1 MTSTAKGP
9 TQAYSAQGAPIS
21 KVFPLPI
28 VTTRD
33 PTSTDVN
40 YVLSQVWVNKST
52 PSLWYLGAKSSGSAT
67 WIAAGS
73 GTTGGVVTL
82 TGDSGGA
89 ISPLAGNIDVLGTAD
104 QIDVVGTPN
113 TLTVS
118 MPAAVIAPGSVETTT
133 TLTVGTGATI
143 TDGGL
148 LVSGGDIINTHS
160 DAGTDV
166 TIEVTNSDNTNGA
179 SRSGVEIATGGASS
193 GDPYL
198 SFQISGVGASTMTMG
213 LDNSASDLFVISNST
228 ALGTSNALTL
238 SQAGALTAT
247 TTITAGTDLIS
258 TAGNLLLQGAGKQI
272 RIEGGA
278 VTDFIGSAT
287 LVAGTVT
294 VANTNIAATDV
305 ILVTR
310 EGINASTAL
319 GVFNTAITPATSF
332 TITALNPTDGTT
344 QANDVSTVKYVIIRQ
359 L

>member
-33 PTSTDVN
+33 PTTTDVN

-52 PSLWYLGAKSSGSAT
+52 PSLWFLGAKSSGSAS

-73 GTTGGVVTL
+73 GATGGVVTV
-82 TGDSGGA
+82 TGGSGGA
-89 ISPLAGNIDVLGTAD
+89 LSPTLGNINILGTAN
-104 QIDVVGTPN
+104 QITSTGSGSTITFSLPSAI
-113 TLTVS
+113 T
-118 MPAAVIAPGSVETTT
+118 APGSLTTTT
-133 TLTVGTGATI
+133 TLAGGTTV
-143 TDGGL
+143 
-148 LVSGGDIINTHS
+148 
-160 DAGTDV
+160 
-166 TIEVTNSDNTNGA
+166 
-179 SRSGVEIATGGASS
+179 
-193 GDPYL
+193 
-198 SFQISGVGASTMTMG
+198 
-213 LDNSASDLFVISNST
+213 
-228 ALGTSNALTL
+228 
-238 SQAGALTAT
+238 
-247 TTITAGTDLIS
+247 TAGTDLIS

-278 VTDFIGSAT
+278 ATDFIGSAT

-294 VANTNIAATDV
+294 IANTNIAATDV

-319 GVFNTAITPATSF
+319 GVFNTAITASTSF

-344 QANDVSTVKYVIIRQ
+344 QTNDVSTVKYVIIRQ

>member
-33 PTSTDVN
+33 PTTTDVN
-40 YVLSQVWVNKST
+40 YVLSQTWVNKST
-52 PSLWYLGAKSSGSAT
+52 PSVWQLGSKSSGSAT
-67 WIAAGS
+67 WVLMGS
-73 GTTGGVVTL
+73 GSAGAVNSL

-89 ISPLAGNIDVLGTAD
+89 ITPVAGNLDLLGTAN
-104 QIDVVGTPN
+104 QIETTGTAGTITFSLPSAI
-113 TLTVS
+113 T
-118 MPAAVIAPGSVETTT
+118 APGSLTTTT
-133 TLTVGTGATI
+133 TLAGGTTV
-143 TDGGL
+143 
-148 LVSGGDIINTHS
+148 
-160 DAGTDV
+160 
-166 TIEVTNSDNTNGA
+166 
-179 SRSGVEIATGGASS
+179 
-193 GDPYL
+193 
-198 SFQISGVGASTMTMG
+198 
-213 LDNSASDLFVISNST
+213 
-228 ALGTSNALTL
+228 
-238 SQAGALTAT
+238 
-247 TTITAGTDLIS
+247 TAGTDLIS

-278 VTDFIGSAT
+278 ATDFIGSAT

-294 VANTNIAATDV
+294 IANTNIAAADV

>member
-52 PSLWYLGAKSSGSAT
+52 PSLWYLGSKASGSAT

-73 GTTGGVVTL
+73 GTAGGVVTL

-89 ISPLAGNIDVLGTAD
+89 ISPVAGNLDILGTAD
-104 QIDVVGTPN
+104 QVEVAGSAG
-113 TLTVS
+113 TLTLSV
-118 MPAAVIAPGSVETTT
+118 PDPFIAPGSIEATTS
-133 TLTVGTGATI
+133 LTV
-143 TDGGL
+143 
-148 LVSGGDIINTHS
+148 NT
-160 DAGTDV
+160 V
-166 TIEVTNSDNTNGA
+166 IEVN
-179 SRSGVEIATGGASS
+179 GGA
-193 GDPYL
+193 
-198 SFQISGVGASTMTMG
+198 A
-213 LDNSASDLFVISNST
+213 
-228 ALGTSNALTL
+228 
-238 SQAGALTAT
+238 
-247 TTITAGTDLIS
+247 
-258 TAGNLLLQGAGKQI
+258 
-272 RIEGGA
+272 
-278 VTDFIGSAT
+278 TDFIGSAT

-294 VANTNIAATDV
+294 VANTNITAADV

-319 GVFNTAITPATSF
+319 GVLDTAITPATSF

-344 QANDVSTVKYVIIRQ
+344 QVNDVSTVKYVIVRQ
-359 L
+359 V

>member
-52 PSLWYLGAKSSGSAT
+52 PSLWYLGSKASGSAT

-73 GTTGGVVTL
+73 GTAGGVVTL

-89 ISPLAGNIDVLGTAD
+89 ISPVAGNLDILGTAN
-104 QIDVVGTPN
+104 QVETTGTAGTI
-113 TLTVS
+113 TLSLPSAIT
-118 MPAAVIAPGSVETTT
+118 APGSLTTTT
-133 TLTVGTGATI
+133 TLAGGTTV
-143 TDGGL
+143 
-148 LVSGGDIINTHS
+148 
-160 DAGTDV
+160 
-166 TIEVTNSDNTNGA
+166 
-179 SRSGVEIATGGASS
+179 
-193 GDPYL
+193 
-198 SFQISGVGASTMTMG
+198 
-213 LDNSASDLFVISNST
+213 
-228 ALGTSNALTL
+228 
-238 SQAGALTAT
+238 
-247 TTITAGTDLIS
+247 TAGTDLIS

-272 RIEGGA
+272 RMEGGA
-278 VTDFIGSAT
+278 ATDFIGSAT

-294 VANTNIAATDV
+294 IANTNIAAADV

-319 GVFNTAITPATSF
+319 GVLDTAITPATSF